1 MIKRLST
8 PRLRRYGLVACA
20 DAVGRRRGGRRRR
33 PRTTRRRR
41 PGAHVAPSP
50 ARSGR
55 RRRARQATMRH
66 GTASGTPSST
76 SRYARR
82 RTVSTPSQA
91 GTNSGLGVALIL
103 LSWALA
109 LPATGEPQGSFERL
123 MEAVGKSSHR
133 RRDPADLD
141 DGSYRYPRS
150 SFDRSDDLDDA
161 GLQEPPRSFERLMAH
176 AAGESSSPIKRTKPT
191 DMDGSYRAYYMNDY
205 CNAGQK
211 ALPVHLQLHSDQAG
225 VVLYSHRRNSTPRSS
240 VCQLPFQVENAAK
253 FTLSFRFFDT
263 VSDSFI
269 CFMYLE
275 LVSSTETTDL
285 LCGKDYTGTKSMVKA
300 SSSLTL
306 RWTVSAR
313 EVLKRLG
320 GFEIVITG
328 FQQPESS
335 GCAKGMSRCSNDRCV
350 WNGFKCDGK
359 DNCGDFSDERLCF
372 AGKQDFTLYL
382 IALFVITLM
391 LLAIGVVFKIMY
403 NKYPVVITGGPEQAD
418 ANREGMVQTVLLPGP
433 PPAMVVRRK
442 GSLQDSASR
451 SRAGSLVR

>member
-1 MIKRLST
+1 M
-8 PRLRRYGLVACA
+8 
-20 DAVGRRRGGRRRR
+20 AVLEL
-33 PRTTRRRR
+33 
-41 PGAHVAPSP
+41 GA
-50 ARSGR
+50 
-55 RRRARQATMRH
+55 
-66 GTASGTPSST
+66 
-76 SRYARR
+76 
-82 RTVSTPSQA
+82 
-91 GTNSGLGVALIL
+91 LLIL
-103 LSWALA
+103 LSWTFVF
-109 LPATGEPQGSFERL
+109 PVNGEPQGSFERL
-123 MEAVGKSSHR
+123 MEAVGKSPKRHGDLEDDIDDGRYARPR
-133 RRDPADLD
+133 RSFGRSYDLD
-141 DGSYRYPRS
+141 DGRYARPRRI
-150 SFDRSDDLDDA
+150 FERSDDLDDA
-161 GLQEPPRSFERLMAH
+161 GGFQEPADSFQRLVAR
-176 AAGESSSPIKRTKPT
+176 APPPESSSPIKRTKPA

-225 VVLYSHRRNSTPRSS
+225 VILYSHRRNSTPRSS
-240 VCQLPFQVENAAK
+240 ICQLPFQVENAAK

-263 VSDSFI
+263 VSDSFM

-313 EVLKRLG
+313 EILKRLG

-335 GCAKGMSRCSNDRCV
+335 GCAKGMTRCSNDRCV
-350 WNGFKCDGK
+350 WSGFKCDGK
-359 DNCGDFSDERLCF
+359 DNCGDYSDERLCF

-382 IALFVITLM
+382 IALFVISLM

-403 NKYPVVITGGPEQAD
+403 NKYPIMVAGGAETASVSEGP
-418 ANREGMVQTVLLPGP
+418 REGMVQTVLLPGP

-442 GSLQDSASR
+442 GSQHDSHHSKGR
-451 SRAGSLVR
+451 

>member
-1 MIKRLST
+1 MST
-8 PRLRRYGLVACA
+8 PL
-20 DAVGRRRGGRRRR
+20 
-33 PRTTRRRR
+33 
-41 PGAHVAPSP
+41 
-50 ARSGR
+50 
-55 RRRARQATMRH
+55 
-66 GTASGTPSST
+66 
-76 SRYARR
+76 
-82 RTVSTPSQA
+82 QA
-91 GTNSGLGVALIL
+91 GTNSGLGALLIL

-123 MEAVGKSSHR
+123 MEAAGKSSHGS

-141 DGSYRYPRS
+141 DGTYRYPRR
-150 SFDRSDDLDDA
+150 SFDDRSDDLDDE
-161 GLQEPPRSFERLMAH
+161 GFREPPRSFERLMVH
-176 AAGESSSPIKRTKPT
+176 AAGESSSPIKRTKPA
-191 DMDGSYRAYYMNDY
+191 DLDGSYRAYYMNDY

-335 GCAKGMSRCSNDRCV
+335 GCGKGMSRCSNDRCV
-350 WNGFKCDGK
+350 WSGFKCDGK

-382 IALFVITLM
+382 IALFVISLM

-403 NKYPVVITGGPEQAD
+403 NKYPVVIAGSVEPAAGTD
-418 ANREGMVQTVLLPGP
+418 VNREGMVQTVLLPGP

-442 GSLQDSASR
+442 GSQHDSVSR
-451 SRAGSLVR
+451 SRAGSIVK

>member
-1 MIKRLST
+1 MATTLRAGKNSRL
-8 PRLRRYGLVACA
+8 
-20 DAVGRRRGGRRRR
+20 
-33 PRTTRRRR
+33 
-41 PGAHVAPSP
+41 GA
-50 ARSGR
+50 
-55 RRRARQATMRH
+55 
-66 GTASGTPSST
+66 
-76 SRYARR
+76 
-82 RTVSTPSQA
+82 
-91 GTNSGLGVALIL
+91 LLLL

-109 LPATGEPQGSFERL
+109 LPVNCEPRGSFERL
-123 MEAVGKSSHR
+123 MEAVGKSPRRHR
-133 RRDPADLD
+133 DQDADLD
-141 DGSYRYPRS
+141 DGSYARPRRN
-150 SFDRSDDLDDA
+150 FERSDDLDDM
-161 GLQEPPRSFERLMAH
+161 GGGYREPPGSFERLMAL
-176 AAGESSSPIKRTKPT
+176 APPVESSSPIKRTKPAEK
-191 DMDGSYRAYYMNDY
+191 DGSYRAFYMNDY

-263 VSDSFI
+263 VSDSFM

-300 SSSLTL
+300 SSALTL

-313 EVLKRLG
+313 EILKRLG

-335 GCAKGMSRCSNDRCV
+335 GCAKGMSRCANDRCV
-350 WNGFKCDGK
+350 WSGFKCDGK

-382 IALFVITLM
+382 IALFVISLM

-403 NKYPVVITGGPEQAD
+403 NKYPVVLAGGAEPSAVTEGP
-418 ANREGMVQTVLLPGP
+418 REGMVQTVLLPGP

-442 GSLQDSASR
+442 GSHESSR
-451 SRAGSLVR
+451 SKTGSTAAK

>member
-1 MIKRLST
+1 
-8 PRLRRYGLVACA
+8 
-20 DAVGRRRGGRRRR
+20 
-33 PRTTRRRR
+33 
-41 PGAHVAPSP
+41 
-50 ARSGR
+50 
-55 RRRARQATMRH
+55 
-66 GTASGTPSST
+66 
-76 SRYARR
+76 
-82 RTVSTPSQA
+82 
-91 GTNSGLGVALIL
+91 
-103 LSWALA
+103 
-109 LPATGEPQGSFERL
+109 
-123 MEAVGKSSHR
+123 MEAVGKSPKRHG
-133 RRDPADLD
+133 DPEDDPD
-141 DGSYRYPRS
+141 DGRYARPRR
-150 SFDRSDDLDDA
+150 SFERSDDLDD
-161 GLQEPPRSFERLMAH
+161 GRYVRPRRNFERSDDFDD
-176 AAGESSSPIKRTKPT
+176 AGGFREPADSFQRLVARAPPPESSSPIKRTKPA

-225 VVLYSHRRNSTPRSS
+225 VILYSHRRNSTPRSS
-240 VCQLPFQVENAAK
+240 ICQLPFQVENAAK

-263 VSDSFI
+263 VSDSFM

-335 GCAKGMSRCSNDRCV
+335 GCAKGMTRCSNDRCV
-350 WNGFKCDGK
+350 WSGFKCDGK
-359 DNCGDFSDERLCF
+359 DNCGDYSDERLCF

-382 IALFVITLM
+382 IALFVISLM

-403 NKYPVVITGGPEQAD
+403 NKYPVVVAGNVDAAANVPDGPH
-418 ANREGMVQTVLLPGP
+418 EGMVQTVLLPGP

-442 GSLQDSASR
+442 GSQHDSHHSK
-451 SRAGSLVR
+451 GK

>member
-1 MIKRLST
+1 MSSGPVHKREAGASSL
-8 PRLRRYGLVACA
+8 
-20 DAVGRRRGGRRRR
+20 AV
-33 PRTTRRRR
+33 
-41 PGAHVAPSP
+41 
-50 ARSGR
+50 
-55 RRRARQATMRH
+55 RRRAVPAPLRLRC
-66 GTASGTPSST
+66 
-76 SRYARR
+76 
-82 RTVSTPSQA
+82 
-91 GTNSGLGVALIL
+91 SGLGALLIL
-103 LSWALA
+103 LSWTLVF
-109 LPATGEPQGSFERL
+109 PANGEPQGSFERL
-123 MEAVGKSSHR
+123 MEAVGKSPSRHR
-133 RRDPADLD
+133 DSEVDLD
-141 DGSYRYPRS
+141 DGRYARPRRT
-150 SFDRSDDLDDA
+150 FERSDDLDDA
-161 GLQEPPRSFERLMAH
+161 GGFREPADRFQRLVAR
-176 AAGESSSPIKRTKPT
+176 APPPESSSPIKRTRPA

-225 VVLYSHRRNSTPRSS
+225 VILYSHRRNSTPRSS
-240 VCQLPFQVENAAK
+240 ICQLPFQVENAAK

-263 VSDSFI
+263 
-269 CFMYLE
+269 

-313 EVLKRLG
+313 EILKRLG

-350 WNGFKCDGK
+350 WSGFKCDGK

-382 IALFVITLM
+382 IALFVISLM

-403 NKYPVVITGGPEQAD
+403 NKYPVVAAAASEGP
-418 ANREGMVQTVLLPGP
+418 REGMVQTVLLPGP

-442 GSLQDSASR
+442 GSHDSTR
-451 SRAGSLVR
+451 SKTSSAGK